1 MSDKDALKKAYE
13 NHGFSSSQAES
24 LAHRD
29 VSSGGYSEK
38 KEKFDNS
45 ISAQAK
51 QRYETNPTEYKN
63 MSEAYRASAS
73 EHYKALGFDDTTA
86 NNLAKETAN
95 RVLVDDMQSVVRQ
108 NAQSALSRATAAEL
122 STYVDKSG
130 APMPREE
137 IERQYLTNSATEIL
151 SSSSSVGYTGSID
164 DAVSQMLSQ
173 GTLREGVQRGRIAN
187 NAQRERA
194 EVNTRAAALG
204 REQLGPGAKAAATM
218 TVGYFGERMME
229 TLHDSGYKVG
239 SRKKERRTLNRTVKQ
254 GEKAKKKR

>member
-1 MSDKDALKKAYE
+1 
-13 NHGFSSSQAES
+13 
-24 LAHRD
+24 
-29 VSSGGYSEK
+29 
-38 KEKFDNS
+38 
-45 ISAQAK
+45 
-51 QRYETNPTEYKN
+51 
-63 MSEAYRASAS
+63 
-73 EHYKALGFDDTTA
+73 
-86 NNLAKETAN
+86 
-95 RVLVDDMQSVVRQ
+95 MQTVVRQ

-122 STYVDKSG
+122 GSYVDKSG
-130 APMPREE
+130 APLPREE

-187 NAQRERA
+187 NVQRERA

>member
-1 MSDKDALKKAYE
+1 
-13 NHGFSSSQAES
+13 
-24 LAHRD
+24 
-29 VSSGGYSEK
+29 
-38 KEKFDNS
+38 
-45 ISAQAK
+45 
-51 QRYETNPTEYKN
+51 

-73 EHYKALGFDDTTA
+73 EHYKALGFDDATA

-108 NAQSALSRATAAEL
+108 NAQSALSRATAQSALSRATVAEL
-122 STYVDKSG
+122 SSYVDKSG
-130 APMPREE
+130 APLPREE

-187 NAQRERA
+187 NVQRERA

-204 REQLGPGAKAAATM
+204 GDQLGPGAKAAATM